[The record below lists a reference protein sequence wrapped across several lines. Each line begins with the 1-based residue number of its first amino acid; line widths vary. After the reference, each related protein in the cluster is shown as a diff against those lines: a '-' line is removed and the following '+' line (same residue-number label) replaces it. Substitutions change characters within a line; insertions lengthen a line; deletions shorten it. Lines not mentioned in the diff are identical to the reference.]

1 MSPSHLALLGVLGS
15 ELQMER
21 RLILRLGEVGSSGAE
36 SRSVQTEAGSVAVL
50 RPLGGLIC
58 PPPSPGTWRLPT
70 SGILPLL
77 AVGAQDGPG

>member
-15 ELQMER
+15 ELQLER

-58 PPPSPGTWRLPT
+58 PHLPRVPGACLPVEFF
-70 SGILPLL
+70 LFLR
-77 AVGAQDGPG
+77 